1 MTLKRIHGGADRL
14 VGRAFASRSP
24 VLARNGMAATS
35 HPIASFLAVETLK
48 RGGSAV
54 DAAIAANAALGVME
68 PVNCGIGGDLFALL
82 WDPDEEALVG
92 LNASGRS
99 PRRVSRSVLRSRLA
113 SAGTDRIPLYG
124 PLSVSVPGAV
134 DGWFELHDRYGR
146 LPMADLLAPA
156 IAYARQGVP
165 VPQTIAHHWSE
176 AYATYSNHRDSIGEF
191 DNFQATFLVDGR
203 PPGEGEVFANPDLA
217 RTYERIAAGG
227 RDAFYRGEVAE
238 TVDAYMRRVGGW
250 LRKEDLADHA
260 GEWVAPISTTY
271 RGVDVYELP
280 PNGQGAAVLQMLN
293 ILEGFDVAEMGHH
306 SADYLHVHA
315 EAKKLAFEDRAR
327 YYADP
332 DYIDAPVDELISKN
346 YARRLRDRVRMD
358 DVLREIHHAPRPLDR
373 GDTVYLTT
381 ADADGM
387 MVSFIQS
394 NFHAMGSGLVPD
406 GLGFG
411 LQNRG
416 ALFTL
421 EEGHPNVYAPG
432 KRPFHTII
440 PAFAMRNGRPWM
452 SFGVMGGPMQPQG
465 QVQVLCNMID
475 FGMNV
480 QEAGDAARYRH
491 DGSSSPTGDRMTD
504 GGVLRVESGVA
515 ADVVEALRA
524 RGHRVEVTRGG
535 YGGYQ
540 AICRQGE
547 TIAYHGASEMR
558 KDGQAIGY

>member
-332 DYIDAPVDELISKN
+332 DYIDAPV
-346 YARRLRDRVRMD
+346 
-358 DVLREIHHAPRPLDR
+358 
-373 GDTVYLTT
+373 
-381 ADADGM
+381 
-387 MVSFIQS
+387 
-394 NFHAMGSGLVPD
+394 
-406 GLGFG
+406 
-411 LQNRG
+411 
-416 ALFTL
+416 
-421 EEGHPNVYAPG
+421 
-432 KRPFHTII
+432 
-440 PAFAMRNGRPWM
+440 
-452 SFGVMGGPMQPQG
+452 
-465 QVQVLCNMID
+465 
-475 FGMNV
+475 
-480 QEAGDAARYRH
+480 
-491 DGSSSPTGDRMTD
+491 
-504 GGVLRVESGVA
+504 
-515 ADVVEALRA
+515 
-524 RGHRVEVTRGG
+524 
-535 YGGYQ
+535 
-540 AICRQGE
+540 
-547 TIAYHGASEMR
+547 
-558 KDGQAIGY
+558 